1 MIRSPAPPHLSS
13 AHRAGSRVAA
23 GLTPSLASGLGARS
37 PRSRSRPDRQV
48 RRLCGRPPPR
58 ARRAPGARLPAGRRL
73 SAAHWPGSRRPGR
86 GPPRD
91 ARLRAAAPRPSRGG
105 LHPAPGRARS
115 GAGSGRRAGNPG
127 GSAAARPWC
136 TRRAAA
142 PPALTLGAAGRVRGR
157 RPGGAATPANRCAA
171 RALAPPPRTAQV
183 SASPR
188 ARTSGRLAAPAG
200 RGGPGRSPRLPC
212 SEPGGGPGVSSALR
226 LPPGS
231 PAAGRPPAA
240 GGRPRVDRREAF
252 PPGAGRCPRDLSS
265 PWSPG
270 GVGFALQPLAPSP
283 SLRLCLLP
291 ASRVSPWGT
300 GSKFFPN
307 PS

>member
-1 MIRSPAPPHLSS
+1 MHPQSEQTWSPPGSFGDQIPGPPRLSS

-188 ARTSGRLAAPAG
+188 ARTSGRLAAPGAG
-200 RGGPGRSPRLPC
+200 RGVHRDSLARNRAGVQVSPPRS
-212 SEPGGGPGVSSALR
+212 
-226 LPPGS
+226 GS
-231 PAAGRPPAA
+231 LPAAPLRAGHRLQGADHLWTGARPSRPARA
-240 GGRPRVDRREAF
+240 DVLVTLVH
-252 PPGAGRCPRDLSS
+252 PGAQVGSDLPSD
-265 PWSPG
+265 PWNPALDSA
-270 GVGFALQPLAPSP
+270 FACF
-283 SLRLCLLP
+283 LR
-291 ASRVSPWGT
+291 AE
-300 GSKFFPN
+300 
-307 PS
+307 